1 MCDLILSN
9 TNIYMFEKKHTVVIH
24 LTNVIQ
30 QMCFMTRK
38 ITMQTGHNPFLEKY
52 FEMLFIFS
60 LKYQIIEN
68 EEDR

>member
-9 TNIYMFEKKHTVVIH
+9 TNIYMFEKKNTVVIH